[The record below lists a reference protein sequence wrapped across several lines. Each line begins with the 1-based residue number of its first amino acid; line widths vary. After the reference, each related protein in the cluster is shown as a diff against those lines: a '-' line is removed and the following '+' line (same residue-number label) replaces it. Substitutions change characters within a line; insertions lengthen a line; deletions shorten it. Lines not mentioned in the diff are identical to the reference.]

1 MFFIP
6 TKHMENGVRDRFNPS
21 TFLLS
26 SFVFTI
32 EFRLSPFIVVER
44 LPCLGLSVLL
54 PSSPSM
60 WLVTTHPMPPPFST

>member
-1 MFFIP
+1 
-6 TKHMENGVRDRFNPS
+6 
-21 TFLLS
+21 
-26 SFVFTI
+26 
-32 EFRLSPFIVVER
+32 LSPFIVVER